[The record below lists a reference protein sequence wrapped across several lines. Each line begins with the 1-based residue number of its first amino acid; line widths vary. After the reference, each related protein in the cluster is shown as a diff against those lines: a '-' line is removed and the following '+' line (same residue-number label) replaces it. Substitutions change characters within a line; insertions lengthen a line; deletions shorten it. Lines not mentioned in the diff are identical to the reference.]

1 MNNSEWI
8 TIREACEIS
17 KKPEVTI
24 RRLVKR
30 LVNDNLKTGQN
41 VKIDKSG
48 GANKYLLK
56 REYILVIYDLKENL
70 NVTTQ
75 QTSQDKSDDISHDK
89 SDINH
94 ELINLLK
101 QELIEKNKQIEKL
114 QDTLKNQQV
123 LNLEMTRYLDKM
135 ALPVVESVKKDDVVD
150 KSVDKDEEPKTKKRW
165 WF

>member
-1 MNNSEWI
+1 
-8 TIREACEIS
+8 
-17 KKPEVTI
+17 
-24 RRLVKR
+24 
-30 LVNDNLKTGQN
+30 
-41 VKIDKSG
+41 
-48 GANKYLLK
+48 
-56 REYILVIYDLKENL
+56 L